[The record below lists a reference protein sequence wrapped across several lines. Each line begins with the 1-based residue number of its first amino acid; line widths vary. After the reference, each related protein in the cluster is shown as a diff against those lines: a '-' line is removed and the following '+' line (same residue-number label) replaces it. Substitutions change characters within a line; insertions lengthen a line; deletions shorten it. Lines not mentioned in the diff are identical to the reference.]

1 MSEFESGRN
10 MQTIVIAVVV
20 ISIIA
25 VSGFVG
31 LSMLGGT
38 TDTTTTTTTTTPPAG
53 LTLTVLT
60 RHDVAIHNVFEPAF
74 LASDLAID
82 ANITNILWKT
92 PQGQYWDDLIELGE
106 IDICWG
112 GGPTLFDQLIRQDY
126 LFPLESDYMQTVAAR
141 VPTEI
146 AGADMR
152 RYDDGELMW
161 IAAAISTFGF
171 TVNHQFLDDY
181 SLPTPTKWTDLASP
195 IYASNLP
202 TIPTI
207 AMGNAPGTTSNT
219 RIYEIMTQGLGW
231 EEGWIN
237 MARMAGS
244 ANIYPGSVETQSAS
258 EYGDVGISMS
268 IDFYGYLTQYNNP
281 DCEYILP
288 EGQTIV
294 NGDPIAIS
302 ATSSQKELSE
312 IFLDFVLSDYG
323 QSLWLTPAIRRIPI
337 LEGAFTQPAAVCAE
351 DLYESFNNTKATTG
365 IDFNDT
371 LSLQIN
377 SAFIQY
383 WEAVITEAHTELVD
397 CWTLM
402 IGAYYDGH
410 ITETELDDFAALMG
424 APVTVIDAKT
434 ALSEKFTQAF
444 AISINDDMFGDTEYA
459 GQMQNLW
466 TTAAKAQ
473 YLSVYNMVLLEIP

>member
-10 MQTIVIAVVV
+10 MQTIAIAVVV
-20 ISIIA
+20 IAIIGIG
-25 VSGFVG
+25 GFVG
-31 LSMLGGT
+31 LSMLGGN
-38 TDTTTTTTTTTPPAG
+38 TDTTDVPTG
-53 LTLTVLT
+53 VTLTVLT

-74 LASDLAID
+74 LASDLAI
-82 ANITNILWKT
+82 ANNITGITWKT
-92 PQGQYWDDLIELGE
+92 PQGEYWADLIELGQ
-106 IDICWG
+106 IDVCWG
-112 GGPTLFDQLIRQDY
+112 GGPTLFDQLIRDDY
-126 LFPLESDYMQTVAAR
+126 LFPLESTYMQTVADR
-141 VPTEI
+141 VPDEI
-146 AGADMR
+146 AGADMK
-152 RYDDGELMW
+152 RYDDGDLMW

-181 SLPTPTKWTDLASP
+181 SLPTPRKWTDLANAT
-195 IYASNLP
+195 YGEQLP

-219 RIYEIMTQGLGW
+219 RIYEIITQGLGW
-231 EEGWIN
+231 NTGWVT

-268 IDFYGYLTQYNNP
+268 IDFYGFLTQYNNP

-294 NGDPIAIS
+294 NGDPIAI
-302 ATSSQKELSE
+302 ADTSSQTGLAEV
-312 IFLDFVLSDYG
+312 FVDFVLSDYG
-323 QSLWLTPAIRRIPI
+323 QSLWLDPSIRRMPV
-337 LEGAFTQPAAVCAE
+337 LEGAFTQPAAADAQ
-351 DLYESFNNTKATTG
+351 DLYSSYNQTKTTTG
-365 IDFNDT
+365 IDFDDS

-383 WEAVITEAHTELVD
+383 WEAVFTEAHTELVD

-402 IGAYYDGH
+402 VGAYFDGH
-410 ITETELDDFAALMG
+410 ITETQLNDFATLMG
-424 APVTVIDAKT
+424 SPVTVLDAKT
-434 ALSEKFTQAF
+434 SASEEFTQAF
-444 AISINDDMFGDTEYA
+444 AISINNDMIYDTEYA
-459 GQMQNLW
+459 GQMQSLW

-473 YLSVYNMVLLEIP
+473 YLSVYNMVLLLIP